1 LRDTLGRSKILVR
14 IQRLEAGNPGDV
26 RPAGDGLSE
35 MRLDFGPG
43 YRVYYKQLGSDI
55 VLLFGGDKNSQDGD
69 IRKAKK
75 LASELEDWA
84 MAKNTTAFDAAEY
97 LNSPEDIAAY
107 LSEAF
112 ETRDAAFVAQA
123 LGTVARAKG
132 MTDIAKAAGLS
143 RENLYKALGPNTHP
157 EFETVMRVLN
167 AIGVRLTAVATTPRQ
182 AA

>member
-1 LRDTLGRSKILVR
+1 
-14 IQRLEAGNPGDV
+14 
-26 RPAGDGLSE
+26 
-35 MRLDFGPG
+35 
-43 YRVYYKQLGSDI
+43 
-55 VLLFGGDKNSQDGD
+55 
-69 IRKAKK
+69 
-75 LASELEDWA
+75 

-97 LNSPEDIAAY
+97 LNSPEDIAVY